1 MTIEACQIFSIS
13 SMQSVIKGAIH
24 RYKQKGPAA
33 VEANNVFHHFT
44 YEGAVSMDTIKDPLQ
59 KEAAEIAVNEF
70 GQCPKQLFE
79 SPHPRRLVCP
89 SSAEAFAISTAAS
102 SGVALLYT
110 NESMPV
116 LSRRAEMVFTEA
128 EG

>member
-1 MTIEACQIFSIS
+1 MVFSSPSSFSSKHGVSEATC
-13 SMQSVIKGAIH
+13 
-24 RYKQKGPAA
+24 RYKQKGAAA

-44 YEGAVSMDTIKDPLQ
+44 YEGAVDLDTIKDPLQ

-89 SSAEAFAISTAAS
+89 SSADAYAISTAAS
-102 SGVALLYT
+102 SGEALL
-110 NESMPV
+110 
-116 LSRRAEMVFTEA
+116 
-128 EG
+128 